1 MMMTETKGRVTK
13 QTRLEKITKDSWYS
27 RKRLAKLEHKWTLK
41 MNLANHF
48 NAYSLNNLIVGEIEE
63 NKNEE
68 TKTVEKHFQL
78 EEETGEDHRTN

>member
-1 MMMTETKGRVTK
+1 
-13 QTRLEKITKDSWYS
+13 
-27 RKRLAKLEHKWTLK
+27 